1 MGARLRAQPVNSH
14 GRGWAARHERKRLE
28 PRRNGVAG
36 EDMLGNAA
44 DWQLVEY
51 AANMAWTVHGVTEV
65 VDHLQLTT
73 AI

>member
-1 MGARLRAQPVNSH
+1 
-14 GRGWAARHERKRLE
+14 
-28 PRRNGVAG
+28 
-36 EDMLGNAA
+36 MLGNAA